1 MTLPID
7 TFFSVR
13 TQIAVGGVPSQT
25 YGRGLVLTTDPNISA
40 GGEGKVRFFTTA
52 DSVQDLFGSES
63 TATKAA
69 REWFSYNPYPE
80 GVYIGRWAHQFVPTV
95 LRGSQLSA
103 SATSLDALRNAAAS
117 FRILG
122 SDVSVNTSAADS
134 FAAVAQIIE
143 TELTSRGSLT
153 GRIGSIDVSAGGS
166 GYSSVPSVSIA
177 APTGAAGVQATADAV
192 LNGQSVESITI
203 TNPGAGYESVPTIT
217 FSGGGGGSGADATA
231 VLERNA
237 LVPALT
243 GATFQF
249 QNSSFVLSLASS
261 EALDPPYFDLS
272 NDAPDND
279 ISIALGMGI
288 VNATYLQGSEVET
301 PSEAVSR
308 ILDFLPDATPSY
320 LAYDD
325 GVPRVYGDEDLEVD
339 VNLWT
344 YVETTDLIFSFTDT
358 SLSARRSRTEQTSL
372 FARCVNLALRRTM
385 VCLGDDDKRPHIAAL
400 AALSSINWDQ
410 PRSIITLFAKS
421 FPGIAP
427 TPITV
432 EEADIIKNKR
442 GNFYTNIGGV
452 PSFAEGFMAA
462 PGYWADAVAFNTW
475 MANELKLAK
484 WAAARQSGRLSVAIL
499 KSALTE
505 ALAKGV
511 RNGGLQPGRNVG
523 HVTAKDIIDT
533 TGNVAFDGVLTAG
546 YLVYIGDVSAQTTT
560 ERTERQGPPIKIWAV
575 GSEAIHSAHTDFIFE
590 N

>member
-1 MTLPID
+1 
-7 TFFSVR
+7 
-13 TQIAVGGVPSQT
+13 
-25 YGRGLVLTTDPNISA
+25 
-40 GGEGKVRFFTTA
+40 
-52 DSVQDLFGSES
+52 
-63 TATKAA
+63 
-69 REWFSYNPYPE
+69 
-80 GVYIGRWAHQFVPTV
+80 
-95 LRGSQLSA
+95 
-103 SATSLDALRNAAAS
+103 
-117 FRILG
+117 
-122 SDVSVNTSAADS
+122 
-134 FAAVAQIIE
+134 
-143 TELTSRGSLT
+143 
-153 GRIGSIDVSAGGS
+153 
-166 GYSSVPSVSIA
+166 
-177 APTGAAGVQATADAV
+177 
-192 LNGQSVESITI
+192 
-203 TNPGAGYESVPTIT
+203 
-217 FSGGGGGSGADATA
+217 
-231 VLERNA
+231 
-237 LVPALT
+237 
-243 GATFQF
+243 
-249 QNSSFVLSLASS
+249 
-261 EALDPPYFDLS
+261 
-272 NDAPDND
+272 
-279 ISIALGMGI
+279 
-288 VNATYLQGSEVET
+288 
-301 PSEAVSR
+301 
-308 ILDFLPDATPSY
+308 
-320 LAYDD
+320 
-325 GVPRVYGDEDLEVD
+325 
-339 VNLWT
+339 
-344 YVETTDLIFSFTDT
+344 
-358 SLSARRSRTEQTSL
+358 
-372 FARCVNLALRRTM
+372 M